1 MSTEKIFTIATDEF
15 GRLVRWAG
23 KLTRSADSAL
33 VVVEVADNKMVMS
46 SFDGVSM
53 AKAQADVVQQF
64 KTKEKFS
71 VNGALLMS
79 VAKGIKDKS
88 LTCIISDNAL
98 TVKTPKMKF
107 SIPAS
112 GEAIR
117 RVLPELPPVIGKVDS
132 HEFKAMIQHASSAT
146 SDDPT
151 TLALTVVNIKV
162 SPSNQTLTLAGTD
175 RYKFVVRTLS
185 YKAAPETT
193 QLPDFELNV
202 DSKHL
207 KTLIAD
213 VDEAGDLTIYAT
225 IPDDNAE
232 DDKKAAVGL
241 FGLATSSQ
249 IGTLLLR
256 DVKYVNYG
264 HLMKHKNCTYK
275 VVVKRSD
282 LNAAINT
289 TKPLIKESIKK
300 GSLKLTKDD
309 FIVSTPFAD
318 IEVETASS
326 NLDKELDVILNLDFI
341 TPILSAG
348 KSEYIRLGFNTP
360 TSPIVVEE
368 METTDKA
375 DDNFFTLV
383 MVMSR

>member
-15 GRLVRWAG
+15 SRLVRWAG
-23 KLTRSADSAL
+23 KLTRNADSAL
-33 VVVEVADNKMVMS
+33 VVVEVADNKIMMS

-53 AKAQADVVQQF
+53 AKAQADVAQQF
-64 KTKEKFS
+64 TSKEKFS

-88 LTCIISDNAL
+88 LTCIISDGAL
-98 TVKTPKMKF
+98 TIKTPKMKF
-107 SIPAS
+107 SIPSS
-112 GEAIR
+112 GESIR

-132 HEFKAMIQHASSAT
+132 HEFKAMITHASTAT
-146 SDDPT
+146 SDDPS

-162 SPSNQTLTLAGTD
+162 SPSTQTLTLAGTD
-175 RYKFVVRTLS
+175 RYKFIVRSLP
-185 YKAAPETT
+185 YKVAPGTE
-193 QLPDFELNV
+193 QLADFDLNV
-202 DSKHL
+202 DSKSL
-207 KTLIAD
+207 KTLISD

-225 IPDDNAE
+225 LPAE
-232 DDKKAAVGL
+232 NTEEGNKPAAGL

-249 IGTLLLR
+249 IGTLLLK
-256 DVKYVNYG
+256 DVQYVNYG
-264 HLMKHKNCTYK
+264 HLMKHKNSNYK
-275 VVVKRSD
+275 IVVKRSD

-300 GSLKLTKDD
+300 GTLKLTKDD

-318 IEVETASS
+318 IEVETLSA
-326 NLDKELDVILNLDFI
+326 NLDKELSIFVNLDYL
-341 TPILSAG
+341 TPILAAG
-348 KSEYIRLGFNTP
+348 KSEYVRLGFNTP
-360 TSPIVVEE
+360 TTPIVIEE